1 MSSRWG
7 WFKDPSFPNHL
18 FQRCH
23 GPSIVFGVDG
33 NFPKLKLKLE
43 NLSKNIKN
51 ISSNLRK
58 ILNKWHLRKVTVGI
72 FKARL
77 WHPKTDSSLRLRREV
92 RRWCRPGKRWWE
104 FFKFPRCPP
113 PAEGS
118 CLMENLRDPIILS
131 HKYQKYLFFHDSWI
145 FNYKIPNST
154 SLPYCSGIAFGSFL
168 SLTHLIHQ
176 SRGKHA
182 ENQLFHEKNS
192 AVKTAHSQFSNTSL
206 ISPFTSYSC

>member
-51 ISSNLRK
+51 IISDLRN

-77 WHPKTDSSLRLRREV
+77 WHRFKRTAPFAFVERCDGDVDLVKDDGSSSSS
-92 RRWCRPGKRWWE
+92 PGVH
-104 FFKFPRCPP
+104 P

-118 CLMENLRDPIILS
+118 CLMDRSQFWRTPKILS
-131 HKYQKYLFFHDSWI
+131 HTYQKCLLKNDSWI
-145 FNYKIPNST
+145 FNCKISNSA
-154 SLPYCSGIAFGSFL
+154 SLPYCSIQVLLWEFL
-168 SLTHLIHQ
+168 IIYSLD
-176 SRGKHA
+176 S
-182 ENQLFHEKNS
+182 S
-192 AVKTAHSQFSNTSL
+192 V
-206 ISPFTSYSC
+206 